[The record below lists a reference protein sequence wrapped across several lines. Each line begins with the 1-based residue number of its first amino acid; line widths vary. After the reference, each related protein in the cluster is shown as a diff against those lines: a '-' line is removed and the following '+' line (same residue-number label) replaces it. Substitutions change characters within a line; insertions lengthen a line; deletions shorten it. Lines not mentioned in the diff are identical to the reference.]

1 MKTFVSIL
9 IITFLFY
16 SCSNNPEA
24 FVEHIEG
31 YWEIVDVTK
40 ANNSIKSYNISTNVD
55 YFKINNDLTGFRKK
69 VKPSLDGTFT
79 ITQHESP
86 FQLKIENN
94 NLNIYYTVN
103 NTTFKETI
111 ENASETELIITN
123 DEGFKYKYKPFEK
136 LTFE

>member
-1 MKTFVSIL
+1 MKTYVSIL

>member
-1 MKTFVSIL
+1 MKTYVSIL

-16 SCSNNPEA
+16 SCSNNPEV